1 MWTQYGQPCHDFVL
15 AGLLLFGAVIGAQLG
30 ARFGTMLRGEHLRG
44 LLALMVLTVSLKL
57 GFDLIVTPDDIFSVE
72 IMK

>member
-1 MWTQYGQPCHDFVL
+1 
-15 AGLLLFGAVIGAQLG
+15 
-30 ARFGTMLRGEHLRG
+30 MLRGEHLRG